1 MAGRNHPVVHLLFA
15 CDNAVYNLE
24 LERWGLTAPWHVVTL
39 PPEVSFPF
47 RADEFWV
54 YAQLTGGLGQFE
66 LAVELRHL
74 VDDGPPRAVG
84 WGRVATVE
92 FPAAERLQAAD
103 MVFSLGN
110 MPFREPGIYEIR
122 VLSDD
127 EPGEW
132 VILAGVTFEF
142 RVLDGRTVV

>member
-1 MAGRNHPVVHLLFA
+1 VADRIRPVVHLLFA
-15 CDNAVYNLE
+15 CDDAVFNLE
-24 LERWGLTAPWHVVTL
+24 LERWGLTAPWHTVTL

-47 RADEFWV
+47 RAEEFWV
-54 YAQLTGGLGQFE
+54 YAQLTGGLGEFE
-66 LAVELRHL
+66 LGVELRHL
-74 VDDGPPRAVG
+74 VDDGQPRVVG